1 MESGLKDERR
11 TWVCFHCEEPFTDRA
26 CAELHFGKFQDCT
39 PICKV
44 GAERY
49 RDLEDQ
55 LAAYRSESDEAS
67 KTFYGMGAQHAV
79 ALRQAEEEGYEKGL
93 RDGRA
98 PSDAALVEALE
109 DVTAHLAAAISLLSR
124 SPKTGAASNKMFD
137 QMLVDYDNSAA
148 RGRAALAAAK
158 GQQP

>member
-1 MESGLKDERR
+1 MESGLKLAS
-11 TWVCFHCEEPFTDRA
+11 CPFCGGESEIIIDTDDDGRFA
-26 CAELHFGKFQDCT
+26 
-39 PICKV
+39 
-44 GAERY
+44 
-49 RDLEDQ
+49 
-55 LAAYRSESDEAS
+55 
-67 KTFYGMGAQHAV
+67 AV
-79 ALRQAEEEGYEKGL
+79 ACPKCGAGSRKHYFCGDDA
-93 RDGRA
+93 RDYAASAWNTRA

>member
-1 MESGLKDERR
+1 MESGLKLLPCPFCGGEAEINQIGNMATKSRGFEVRCTAWGCSTKKRSMIIRRSLENAR
-11 TWVCFHCEEPFTDRA
+11 TW
-26 CAELHFGKFQDCT
+26 
-39 PICKV
+39 
-44 GAERY
+44 
-49 RDLEDQ
+49 
-55 LAAYRSESDEAS
+55 
-67 KTFYGMGAQHAV
+67 AV
-79 ALRQAEEEGYEKGL
+79 KRWNT
-93 RDGRA
+93 RA

>member
-1 MESGLKDERR
+1 MESGLSGDQRVAIVECIENYIGD
-11 TWVCFHCEEPFTDRA
+11 WA
-26 CAELHFGKFQDCT
+26 CPDPYDAADF
-39 PICKV
+39 IAARV
-44 GAERY
+44 
-49 RDLEDQ
+49 LEI
-55 LAAYRSESDEAS
+55 
-67 KTFYGMGAQHAV
+67 T
-79 ALRQAEEEGYEKGL
+79 
-93 RDGRA
+93 RA
-98 PSDAALVEALE
+98 PSDAALVEALM